1 MSCCMVTSR
10 PSMATALILMKRSKK
25 PLTPVVASGGCN
37 AAATAARHSTIVTGN
52 GIGGKAKCERKW
64 NISSM
69 SSNDCGAT
77 AKFVIADWL
86 RTRLNASVSWPW
98 QISIWYVENC
108 CCLGRSVSNDRSGQ
122 PNEIKNES
130 LNAND

>member
-1 MSCCMVTSR
+1 MVTSR

-25 PLTPVVASGGCN
+25 PLTLVVASGACN
-37 AAATAARHSTIVTGN
+37 VAAAAALHLVIATGN
-52 GIGGKAKCERKW
+52 GIGGKARCGRKW
-64 NISSM
+64 NISLM
-69 SSNDCGAT
+69 SSNGCGAT

-98 QISIWYVENC
+98 QISISYVENC

-122 PNEIKNES
+122 RNESKNES

>member
-1 MSCCMVTSR
+1 MGTSR

-25 PLTPVVASGGCN
+25 PLTLVVASGGCN
-37 AAATAARHSTIVTGN
+37 VAAAAAPHLVIATGA
-52 GIGGKAKCERKW
+52 GIGGKAKCGRKW
-64 NISSM
+64 SISLM
-69 SSNDCGAT
+69 SSSGCGAT

-108 CCLGRSVSNDRSGQ
+108 CCSGRSVFNDRFGQ
-122 PNEIKNES
+122 RNELKIES
-130 LNAND
+130 LNPNAGQLK